1 MADAAID
8 FQGVDLF
15 NLGSTN
21 FKALDGTKQVTN
33 VVYMSENS
41 LGDEHAKFIKE
52 DKIDFTCNYDYV
64 GSDFQADFTHLLG
77 VVYTGT
83 DGDVLLDSA
92 VFTFAERSVIKVA
105 LTGHN
110 HTINP
115 HTGAVGSGT
124 GAAGSAT
131 EGADNNFAG
140 FDLDLSTIL
149 GATALSSEDCPTQ
162 YPFSNS
168 DADTSQIGVTLSY
181 SSEHTDVQSGD
192 GEHFAGRSFNGQL
205 SISAEFVGTPTLTT
219 TGFTVENTSDGNANK
234 AFDNYSITATKKLAR
249 TVAA

>member
-15 NLGSTN
+15 GLGSTN

-33 VVYMSENS
+33 ATYMSENS

-64 GSDFQADFTHLLG
+64 GDDFQTDFAHLLG
-77 VVYTGT
+77 VVYTGA
-83 DGDVLLDSA
+83 DDDVLLDSA

-110 HTINP
+110 HNINP

-162 YPFSNS
+162 YPFPNSN
-168 DADTSQIGVTLSY
+168 ADTSQIGVTLSY
-181 SSEHTDVQSGD
+181 TTEHTDVQSGD

-205 SISAEFVGTPTLTT
+205 SISSEFVGTPTLTT
-219 TGFTVENTSDGNANK
+219 TGFTVESTTDGNGNK
-234 AFDNYSITATKKLAR
+234 VFDNYSITATKKLAR
-249 TVAA
+249 TAA